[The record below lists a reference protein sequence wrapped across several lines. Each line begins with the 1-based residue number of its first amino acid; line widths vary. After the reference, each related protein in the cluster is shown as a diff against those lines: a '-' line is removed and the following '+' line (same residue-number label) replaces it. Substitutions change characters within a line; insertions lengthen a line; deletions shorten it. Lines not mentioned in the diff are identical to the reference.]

1 MARRVFFSFHYERDV
16 RRIQQVRNAW
26 VVRQRGEA
34 QPFYD
39 GADFEDAKRRAGGI
53 EKWINDQLK
62 GCSVTAVLFGKETYS
77 RDWVKYEIEQS
88 YKNNMGILAID
99 IHGVRDPL
107 HGTDSQGRN
116 PLDHWSIN
124 GNSFTSI
131 YRTYDWVRDDGYNNI
146 GSWIELAARNAGR

>member
-1 MARRVFFSFHYERDV
+1 VARRVFFSFHYDRDV

-53 EKWINDQLK
+53 DKWINDQLR
-62 GCSVTAVLFGKETYS
+62 GCSVTAVLFGTETYN
-77 RDWVKYEIEQS
+77 RPWVKYEIEQS
-88 YKNNMGILAID
+88 YKNKMGILAID
-99 IHGVRDPL
+99 IHNVRDPL
-107 HGTDSQGRN
+107 HGTDPQGRN
-116 PLDHWSIN
+116 PLDLWQID
-124 GNSFTSI
+124 GKPFTSI
-131 YRTYDWVRDDGYNNI
+131 YRTYDWARDDGYNNI